1 MYLEKTLLQQIFI
14 ATISMLH
21 CKLILELPVNMNIT
35 LSNREIATIIWFSLF
50 FVYFLSKKKL
60 RSFIPKILKIILRV
74 DFLLFFYSYF
84 AFLFLVTSLLY
95 YFNLWDI
102 IFLKESI
109 IWFIFSGLPIG
120 VSVATNMV
128 NSNFWKKLVIDNLKL
143 LVLVEFIINSFVF
156 PLIIELFL
164 LPFIVIIV
172 AINTYTQHH
181 EKFKSIEKSSNI
193 ALSSVGLFILIYSLY
208 MILSNIDSILDLKYA
223 KAFLIPIVYS
233 MVSIPYMYFFKVWVL
248 YKQIFMRLKIGKE
261 RPWKLNLLIK
271 LRLIL
276 FGNIN
281 IKKLQIAASMNYN
294 LMSMSSKNDINDMI
308 ESYKL
313 KEKELEKPTYLEFE
327 IYNYFQALCDAEWS
341 KVDLNKPN
349 QIVDEYKI
357 TQDVAKHYGISKED
371 VDYIWLKV
379 SEYQRYKC

>member
-1 MYLEKTLLQQIFI
+1 
-14 ATISMLH
+14 
-21 CKLILELPVNMNIT
+21 MNIT